1 MTADDKVSLLS
12 AVIVLLQV
20 VIGIWIYRRVFRDSP
35 AEDEP
40 EQEQDDTPDFE
51 YLTVREQVET
61 VKNTSDALQG
71 LENLELSLE
80 ESTVDD
86 VVVIRMEWMSRDG
99 KNHALE
105 VYCNGSDTA
114 SESLCTLAE
123 AEIHETKKV
132 LAYQC
137 ETLAKRT
144 RSVQNCAQNVKKPR
158 YRGGEDIDRLLRKV
172 WEDNPD
178 G

>member
-1 MTADDKVSLLS
+1 MTDWVSAFLLMCYT
-12 AVIVLLQV
+12 IF
-20 VIGIWIYRRVFRDSP
+20 GIWMFRKINP
-35 AEDEP
+35 QKQEEEP
-40 EQEQDDTPDFE
+40 EQDESDFAF
-51 YLTVREQVET
+51 LSVREQVET
-61 VKNTSDALQG
+61 VKNTSDALQD

-123 AEIHETKKV
+123 AEIHETKKA

-144 RSVQNCAQNVKKPR
+144 RSTQNCAQNVKKTR
-158 YRGGEDIDRLLRKV
+158 YRGGEDIDKILRKV

>member
-20 VIGIWIYRRVFRDSP
+20 VIGIWIYRRVFRDAP
-35 AEDEP
+35 EAEDEET
-40 EQEQDDTPDFE
+40 EQEETPDFAF
-51 YLTVREQVET
+51 LSVREQVET
-61 VKNTSDALQG
+61 VKNTSDALQD
-71 LENLELSLE
+71 LEDLQLSLE

-144 RSVQNCAQNVKKPR
+144 RSVQNCSQNVKKPR
-158 YRGGEDIDRLLRKV
+158 YRGGEDIDKILRKV